1 MRISTSQNNRIIY
14 LDFLRVLACLLVILT
29 HSSMPAES
37 SDGIYLSLMTLIG
50 SPSSELFLALSGAI
64 ILPIKTDS
72 SSFYKKRFTKLLP
85 PLIIWSIIFTS
96 IIFMNGNIDL
106 NTAIERIIRIPFAP
120 AVTVYWFMYVMV
132 GLYLFA
138 PVISP
143 WLKSANKKQIEVFL
157 LIWGISLLM
166 PYLNIFIPD
175 IYDAEGSYYWTLCN
189 FSGFLGYWI
198 LGYYLR
204 TYPIKVGLNFRW
216 LLCLCGLL
224 VYLVALVILKINNF
238 AMAPYYDNLQIG
250 SALFVAVIFTTIQNL
265 PIKQSN
271 TISNIANYSFGI
283 YLIHIIVILYIVQPF
298 FETSNINPII
308 ETSIITMI
316 TFVISLVIVK
326 ILSKLPFSKYIIG
339 I

>member
-1 MRISTSQNNRIIY
+1 MKISTSQNNRIIY
-14 LDFLRVLACLLVILT
+14 LDFLRVLACLMVIFI
-29 HSSMPAES
+29 HSIMPAES
-37 SDGIYLSLMTLIG
+37 SDGIYASFMTLIA

-85 PLIIWSIIFTS
+85 PLIIWSIIYTY
-96 IIFMNGNIDL
+96 IIFLKGDINLSM
-106 NTAIERIIRIPFAP
+106 AVERIVKIPFTP
-120 AVTVYWFMYVMV
+120 VVFVYWFMYVMV

-204 TYPIKVGLNFRW
+204 TYPIKVGLNFKW
-216 LLCLCGLL
+216 LLCSIGLII
-224 VYLVALVILKINNF
+224 YLVILGLLKINDF
-238 AMAPYYDNLQIG
+238 TIEPYLDHLQIG
-250 SALFVAVIFTTIQNL
+250 SAFMVAIIFTIMQHL
-265 PIKQSN
+265 PLKQSN
-271 TISNIANYSFGI
+271 IISNIANYSFGI
-283 YLIHIIVILYIVQPF
+283 YLIHIIIVRHIIWPL

-308 ETSIITMI
+308 ETSIITI
-316 TFVISLVIVK
+316 FSFIISLVVVK